1 MYVSTYPVKVIISYL
16 DLLLRLLL
24 FQGVSGLVKRK
35 TVRRQSTTTAAAA
48 AQRLVVYDST

>member
-48 AQRLVVYDST
+48 QRLVVYDST